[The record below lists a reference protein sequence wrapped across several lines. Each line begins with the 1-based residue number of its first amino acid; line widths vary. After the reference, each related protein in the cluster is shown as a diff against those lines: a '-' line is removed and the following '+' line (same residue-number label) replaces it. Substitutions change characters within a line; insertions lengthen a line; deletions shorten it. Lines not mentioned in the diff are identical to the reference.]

1 MNKRIL
7 FVSDTGAFR
16 GGVERFIFQ
25 AAQLLASKGFHCSGA
40 FRMRGED
47 SERFLAPF
55 ESYSFDPDDFAEM
68 AENADLIWLHK
79 CADCRILEPYL
90 GRRPVMLY
98 VHDHDYYCF
107 RRHKYYPFRRINCT
121 RACSSFCRLCG
132 SLSREHAP
140 WTRFYANLELAK
152 QADLVLAG
160 SGFMLDN
167 LRRNGFAPDRL
178 RKLEPLIDL
187 HQGET
192 PRRRPADREI
202 VYTGQLLRGKGV
214 DLLLHAA
221 ARLTGEWHLT
231 DVGKG
236 DDMQYCSWLAR
247 RLNLEKR
254 VTFTGYTGQ
263 PEKYYEKAA
272 VAVFPSRWQE
282 PFGMTGPEAMAHG
295 VPVAGFL
302 TGGVGEWL
310 KNGHNGFAVPSGDI
324 SALAGAIRRLLDHP
338 AEAEAYGANAF
349 QDMKQYTPETFSGKL
364 ISLME
369 RFL

>member
-1 MNKRIL
+1 M
-7 FVSDTGAFR
+7 
-16 GGVERFIFQ
+16 
-25 AAQLLASKGFHCSGA
+25 
-40 FRMRGED
+40 
-47 SERFLAPF
+47 
-55 ESYSFDPDDFAEM
+55 
-68 AENADLIWLHK
+68 
-79 CADCRILEPYL
+79 
-90 GRRPVMLY
+90 
-98 VHDHDYYCF
+98 
-107 RRHKYYPFRRINCT
+107 
-121 RACSSFCRLCG
+121 
-132 SLSREHAP
+132 
-140 WTRFYANLELAK
+140 
-152 QADLVLAG
+152 
-160 SGFMLDN
+160 
-167 LRRNGFAPDRL
+167 
-178 RKLEPLIDL
+178 
-187 HQGET
+187 
-192 PRRRPADREI
+192 
-202 VYTGQLLRGKGV
+202 
-214 DLLLHAA
+214 
-221 ARLTGEWHLT
+221 
-231 DVGKG
+231 GKG